1 MTPAEARY
9 TWPAALLH
17 ALTVP
22 LLLLAVGLGAWMVD
36 LPNGLLRLEA
46 INWHKWA
53 GSVVRL
59 IDMRSIAFG
68 IPETEAE
75 AAKPAWFDS
84 ARHPQAQFRSSAVR
98 ALGGNRYDVAGT
110 LAIKGARATSPCP

>member
-1 MTPAEARY
+1 
-9 TWPAALLH
+9 
-17 ALTVP
+17 
-22 LLLLAVGLGAWMVD
+22 MVD

-53 GSVVRL
+53 GSVVL
-59 IDMRSIAFG
+59 QIDMRSIAFG

-98 ALGGNRYDVAGT
+98 ALGEGEWADLSVVADEVQVRFKLQ
-110 LAIKGARATSPCP
+110 LAGLP